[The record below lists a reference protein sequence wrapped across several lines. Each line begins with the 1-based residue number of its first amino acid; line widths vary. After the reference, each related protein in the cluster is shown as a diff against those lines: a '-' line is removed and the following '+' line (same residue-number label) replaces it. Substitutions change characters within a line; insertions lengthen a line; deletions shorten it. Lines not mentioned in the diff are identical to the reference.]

1 MGEKIH
7 VARIEALEEFE
18 PRYEHF
24 AKKLQI
30 VLGDIKCRFYSFR
43 ISLEQMVELEQKR
56 VQDLR
61 EQLNEAD
68 DADARRDLRIALQ
81 EAEERLAA
89 LRKALERVKEKW
101 EEYIRAENQV
111 KLLADGENTR
121 RARGALKFL
130 AGRLRAYVA
139 VSLPGGLSDA
149 GVEKATSEAWK
160 IYLTHGGSLCPK
172 CNGKGS
178 YPPAGSNPER
188 FEFRHNKDRQKPCMT
203 CKGSGVVFTADKEL
217 ETKPQQDRTPDT
229 KPSLDLTHYA
239 LPPGF
244 RWIPLDEIEIEH
256 IPESEFHKVSSDTIR
271 VGMEKLSEVLEYLQ
285 ERLTEPF
292 TDNSIYFMRLDRQAG
307 RANEEGLLRV
317 YEAFFGQDHIRLRR
331 IKGSSHWIIEKGRH
345 RIQVARAL
353 GWKAVPAEAVEVEGQ
368 NNGDNG

>member
-7 VARIEALEEFE
+7 VARIEALDEFAAQYQLFVD
-18 PRYEHF
+18 RLR
-24 AKKLQI
+24 A
-30 VLGDIKCRFYSFR
+30 VLGDVQLKVHRFR
-43 ISLEQMVELEQKR
+43 IYLQEMVELEQKR

-111 KLLADGENTR
+111 KLLAEKNTP
-121 RARGALKFL
+121 RARGSLKFL
-130 AGRLRAYVA
+130 ASRLRAYVA
-139 VSLPGGLSDA
+139 VSLPGELSDA
-149 GVEKATSEAWK
+149 GVEKVTSEAWK
-160 IYLTHGGSLCPK
+160 IYLTHGGSLCPA
-172 CNGKGS
+172 CNGEGS
-178 YPPAGSNPER
+178 YPPTTSNPER
-188 FEFRHNKDRQKPCMT
+188 FEFRHNKDRRKPCMR
-203 CKGSGVVFTADKEL
+203 CKGSGVVFTASKEPD
-217 ETKPQQDRTPDT
+217 TKPQQDRTPDT

-256 IPESEFHKVSSDTIR
+256 LPESEFHKVSSDTMR
-271 VGMEKLSEVLEYLQ
+271 VGMEKLGEVLERLQ

-307 RANEEGLLRV
+307 RSYEEGLLRV

>member
-18 PRYEHF
+18 HRYEYF

-30 VLGDIKCRFYSFR
+30 VLQEVKWGLDSFCRN
-43 ISLEQMVELEQKR
+43 LQETVELEQKR
-56 VQDLR
+56 VRDLR

-89 LRKALERVKEKW
+89 LRKALERVKEKG
-101 EEYIRAENQV
+101 EEYIRTKNQV
-111 KLLADGENTR
+111 ELWAEKNTP

-139 VSLPGGLSDA
+139 VSPPDGLSDA
-149 GVEKATSEAWK
+149 GVEKVTSEAWK
-160 IYLTHGGSLCPK
+160 IYLTHGGSLCPA
-172 CNGKGS
+172 CNGKGF
-178 YPPAGSNPER
+178 YPPPTSNPER
-188 FEFRHNKDRQKPCMT
+188 FEFRHNKDRWKPCMK
-203 CKGSGVVFTADKEL
+203 CKGTGVVFTADKEP

-256 IPESEFHKVSSDTIR
+256 IPESEFHKVSSDTMR
-271 VGMEKLSEVLEYLQ
+271 VGMEKLGEVLERLQ

-292 TDNSIYFMRLDRQAG
+292 TDNSVYFMRLDRRAG
-307 RANEEGLLRV
+307 RTYEAGLQRV
-317 YEAFFGQDHIRLRR
+317 YEAFFGHDRIRLSR
-331 IKGSSHWIIEKGRH
+331 IKGSTRWTIDNGRH

-353 GWKAVPAEAVEVEGQ
+353 GWQAIPAEAVEVEGQ

>member
-1 MGEKIH
+1 MGENIH

-18 PRYEHF
+18 PRYEYF

-30 VLGDIKCRFYSFR
+30 VLNDVECRFHSFR
-43 ISLEQMVELEQKR
+43 IDLEQRAELEQKR
-56 VQDLR
+56 VRDLR

-68 DADARRDLRIALQ
+68 DADARRDLRFALQ

-111 KLLADGENTR
+111 KLWAEKNTL
-121 RARGALKFL
+121 RARGSLKFL
-130 AGRLRAYVA
+130 ASRLRAYVA
-139 VSLPGGLSDA
+139 VSPPGELSDA
-149 GVEKATSEAWK
+149 GVEKVTSEAWK

-203 CKGSGVVFTADKEL
+203 CKGSGVVFTADKEP

-256 IPESEFHKVSSDTIR
+256 IPESEFHKVSSDTMR
-271 VGMEKLSEVLEYLQ
+271 VGMEKLGEVLERLQ

-292 TDNSIYFMRLDRQAG
+292 TDNSVYFMRLDRRAG
-307 RANEEGLLRV
+307 RTYEAGLQRV
-317 YEAFFGQDHIRLRR
+317 YEAFFGHDRIRLSR
-331 IKGSSHWIIEKGRH
+331 IKGSTRWTIDNGRH

-353 GWKAVPAEAVEVEGQ
+353 GWQAIPAEAVEVEWQ

>member
-7 VARIEALEEFE
+7 VARIEALDEFAAQYQLFVD
-18 PRYEHF
+18 RLR
-24 AKKLQI
+24 A
-30 VLGDIKCRFYSFR
+30 VLGDVQLKVHRFR
-43 ISLEQMVELEQKR
+43 IYLQEMVELEQKR

-89 LRKALERVKEKW
+89 LRKALERVKEKG
-101 EEYIRAENQV
+101 EEYIRAEKQV
-111 KLLADGENTR
+111 KALAEERAPDAQRLLR
-121 RARGALKFL
+121 FL
-130 AGRLRAYVA
+130 SNRLRAYVS
-139 VSLPGGLSDA
+139 VSPPGEFSDA
-149 GVEKATSEAWK
+149 GLEKITTEVWTSYISGRLRECR
-160 IYLTHGGSLCPK
+160 TCR
-172 CNGKGS
+172 GKGFTRTVS
-178 YPPAGSNPER
+178 VNPER
-188 FEFRHNKDRQKPCMT
+188 LEHWANPDHKPPCDECGGT
-203 CKGSGVVFTADKEL
+203 GLVYVLDEQP

-256 IPESEFHKVSSDTIR
+256 IPESEFHKVSSDTMR
-271 VGMEKLSEVLEYLQ
+271 VGMEKLGEVLERLQ

-292 TDNSIYFMRLDRQAG
+292 MDNSAYFRRLDRRAG
-307 RANEEGLLRV
+307 LTYEAGLQRV

-331 IKGSSHWIIEKGRH
+331 TKGSSHWTIEKGRH
-345 RIQVARAL
+345 LIQVARAL
-353 GWKAVPAEAVEVEGQ
+353 GWQAIPAEAVEVEGQ